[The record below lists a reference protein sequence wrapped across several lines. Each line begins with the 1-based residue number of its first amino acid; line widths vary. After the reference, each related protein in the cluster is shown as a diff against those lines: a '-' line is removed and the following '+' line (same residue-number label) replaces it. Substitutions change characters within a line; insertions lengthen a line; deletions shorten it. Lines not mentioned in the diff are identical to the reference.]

1 MVQLLNPDLEQSQ
14 RFLQALDP
22 AGIFTFQTFTESKG
36 VRRPLGQIL
45 HGTLEENAD
54 KLIMLQR
61 QGAGI
66 FVMVN
71 EGNGTGRKNTAV
83 IRVRAQFVDLDGSP
97 IDPVLETEAPP
108 HIVVESS
115 PGKWHAY
122 WRVQGAS
129 LGDFKDRQHA
139 LADKF
144 GGDRAVCDVARVM
157 RVPGFWH
164 LKGIPFQ
171 TRLVTPTAEGNAP

>member
-1 MVQLLNPDLEQSQ
+1 MVQQLTPDLDQAQ

-22 AGIFTFQTFTESKG
+22 AGIFTFQTFSDNKE
-36 VRRPLGQIL
+36 VRAIPGRIL
-45 HGTLEENAD
+45 HGTLEDNAD
-54 KLIMLQR
+54 ELTRLQQ

-71 EGNGTGRKNTAV
+71 EGNGKGRKSSDV
-83 IRVRAQFVDLDGSP
+83 MRVRAQFVDLDGSP
-97 IDPVLETEAPP
+97 IDPVLAAEAAP

-122 WRVQGAS
+122 WRMQNAS
-129 LGDFKDRQHA
+129 LSDFKVRQHA

-157 RVPGFWH
+157 RLPGFWH
-164 LKGIPFQ
+164 QKGDPFQ
-171 TRLVTPTAEGNAP
+171 TNLITPTAEVIAP